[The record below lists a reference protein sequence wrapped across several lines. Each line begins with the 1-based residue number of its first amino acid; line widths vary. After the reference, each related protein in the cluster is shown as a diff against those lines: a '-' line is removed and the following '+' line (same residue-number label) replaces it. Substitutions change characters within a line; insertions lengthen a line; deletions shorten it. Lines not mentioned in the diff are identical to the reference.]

1 MIIWKVPMLVK
12 EAIIKVA
19 RELKNQEEKTYQDA
33 DLLTGYPEDLNPED
47 IKKAMVAIA
56 SVSDAIVN
64 LY

>member
-1 MIIWKVPMLVK
+1 MLVK

-33 DLLTGYPEDLNPED
+33 DLLTGYPEDLDPED

>member
-1 MIIWKVPMLVK
+1 MLVK

-19 RELKNQEEKTYQDA
+19 RELKNQEEKSYQDEK
-33 DLLTGYPEDLNPED
+33 LLKDYPEDLNQND

>member
-1 MIIWKVPMLVK
+1 MLVK

-19 RELKNQEEKTYQDA
+19 RELKNQEEKSYQDEN
-33 DLLTGYPEDLNPED
+33 LLKDYPEDLNQND

>member
-1 MIIWKVPMLVK
+1 MLVK
-12 EAIIKVA
+12 EAIIKIA
-19 RELKNQEEKTYQDA
+19 RELKDQEDKIYQDA
-33 DLLTGYPEDLNPED
+33 ELFSGYPDDLDQDD

>member
-1 MIIWKVPMLVK
+1 MLVK

-19 RELKNQEEKTYQDA
+19 RELKDQEEKTYQDS
-33 DLLTGYPEDLNPED
+33 DLLKGYPEDLNPED
-47 IKKAMVAIA
+47 IKKAMIAIA

>member
-1 MIIWKVPMLVK
+1 MLVK

-19 RELKNQEEKTYQDA
+19 RELKNQEEKSYQDEN
-33 DLLTGYPEDLNPED
+33 LLKDYPKDLNQDD

-56 SVSDAIVN
+56 SVSDAIIN

>member
-1 MIIWKVPMLVK
+1 MLVK
-12 EAIIKVA
+12 EAIIKIA
-19 RELKNQEEKTYQDA
+19 RDLKDKEQNSSVNN
-33 DLLTGYPEDLNPED
+33 DLLSGYPEDLNQDD

>member
-1 MIIWKVPMLVK
+1 MLVK
-12 EAIIKVA
+12 EAIIKIA
-19 RELKNQEEKTYQDA
+19 RELKDQEEKIYQDGK
-33 DLLTGYPEDLNPED
+33 LFNGYPEDLNQDD

>member
-1 MIIWKVPMLVK
+1 MLIR

-19 RELKNQEEKTYQDA
+19 RELKEQQDKDYQDVE
-33 DLLTGYPEDLNPED
+33 LLKGYPEDLKTDD
-47 IKKAMVAIA
+47 IKKAMIAIA

>member
-1 MIIWKVPMLVK
+1 MLVK
-12 EAIIKVA
+12 EAIIKIA
-19 RELKNQEEKTYQDA
+19 RELKDQEDKTYQDGE
-33 DLLTGYPEDLNPED
+33 LFNGYPDDLDQDD

>member
-1 MIIWKVPMLVK
+1 MLVK

-19 RELKNQEEKTYQDA
+19 RELKNQEEKSYQDEK
-33 DLLTGYPEDLNPED
+33 LLKDYPKDLNQND

>member
-1 MIIWKVPMLVK
+1 MLVK

-19 RELKNQEEKTYQDA
+19 RELKNQEEKSYQDET
-33 DLLTGYPEDLNPED
+33 LLKDYPEDLNQDD

>member
-1 MIIWKVPMLVK
+1 MLVK

-19 RELKNQEEKTYQDA
+19 RELKNQEERSYQDEN
-33 DLLTGYPEDLNPED
+33 LLNDYPKDLNQDD
-47 IKKAMVAIA
+47 IKKAMIAIA

>member
-1 MIIWKVPMLVK
+1 MLVK

-19 RELKNQEEKTYQDA
+19 RELKDHEDKIYQDA
-33 DLLTGYPEDLNPED
+33 ELLTGYPEDLEPED
-47 IKKAMVAIA
+47 IKKAMIAIA

>member
-1 MIIWKVPMLVK
+1 MLVK

-19 RELKNQEEKTYQDA
+19 RELKNQEEKSYQDQN
-33 DLLTGYPEDLNPED
+33 LLNDYPEDLNQDD
-47 IKKAMVAIA
+47 IKKAMIAIA

>member
-1 MIIWKVPMLVK
+1 MLVK

-19 RELKNQEEKTYQDA
+19 RELKNQEEKSYQDEN
-33 DLLTGYPEDLNPED
+33 LLNDYPEDLNQDD
-47 IKKAMVAIA
+47 IKKAMIAIA

>member
-1 MIIWKVPMLVK
+1 MVVLKVPMLVK

-19 RELKNQEEKTYQDA
+19 RELKDHEDKIYQDA
-33 DLLTGYPEDLNPED
+33 ELLTGYPEDLGPED
-47 IKKAMVAIA
+47 IKKAMIAIA